1 MFKGKYKQRNIQERI
16 VIALALL
23 CLVACSVNVQLY
35 LEHQVVVH
43 TVTYTSKLNHQ
54 KNFFNMPINE
64 LMDVMVTS
72 RS

>member
-1 MFKGKYKQRNIQERI
+1 MFKAKYKQRNIQERM

-23 CLVACSVNVQLY
+23 CLVACSINVQLY

-54 KNFFNMPINE
+54 KNFFDMSVRE
-64 LMDVMVTS
+64 LMEVMVTS